1 MKILVDEM
9 PKRNAE
15 CPYCKNIDYEYIC
28 SWNNSHHECNDVDD
42 CPYFISKS
50 ANNLSNKEITSD

>member
-15 CPYCKNIDYEYIC
+15 CPYCKNPNYDEYIC
-28 SWNNSHHECNDVDD
+28 SWNNSRHECNDVDD

-50 ANNLSNKEITSD
+50 ENNSKKS

>member
-9 PKRNAE
+9 PERNAE

-28 SWNNSHHECNDVDD
+28 SWNNSSHECQDVDD

-50 ANNLSNKEITSD
+50 ENNSKKS